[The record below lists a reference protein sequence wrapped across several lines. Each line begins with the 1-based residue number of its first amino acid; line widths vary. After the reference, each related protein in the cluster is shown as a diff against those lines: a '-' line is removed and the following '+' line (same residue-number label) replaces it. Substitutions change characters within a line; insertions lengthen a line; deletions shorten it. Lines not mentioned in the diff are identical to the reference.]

1 MLTFAFLPCVCLFF
15 VIQKI
20 LLCIITF
27 WVHNC
32 SVFVWQRFKHI
43 FKGKRCIRSN
53 SPDLSERLLLFS
65 IISRSPDLLKNIPIF
80 AMFEKFFQIS
90 IVCDKKLYEI
100 TNYLRIFIICFNRDP
115 NAKRNFPTLKTVR
128 LGTLESFFNML

>member
-1 MLTFAFLPCVCLFF
+1 MSIACLFF

-80 AMFEKFFQIS
+80 VVFENFFQIS
-90 IVCDKKLYEI
+90 IVCDKKLCEI
-100 TNYLRIFIICFNRDP
+100 TNYLRIFVICFKRDP
-115 NAKRNFPTLKTVR
+115 NVKINFLTLKTVR
-128 LGTLESFFNML
+128 LGTLE